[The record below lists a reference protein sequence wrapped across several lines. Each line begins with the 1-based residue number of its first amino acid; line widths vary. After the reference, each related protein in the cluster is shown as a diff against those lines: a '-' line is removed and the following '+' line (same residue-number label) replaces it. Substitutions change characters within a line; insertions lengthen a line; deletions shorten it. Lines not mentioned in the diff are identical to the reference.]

1 MTDLKLV
8 WFISTLTVNVD
19 VRRGVLYHPGFTTVY
34 LRARGLGVMMS
45 PSHGEDREFK
55 SLRAHSIDELEFIC
69 DFLLISNLRIL
80 HEQHFV
86 VFFATLESGTMNQ
99 SCTQ

>member
-1 MTDLKLV
+1 M
-8 WFISTLTVNVD
+8 LTVNVD

-55 SLRAHSIDELEFIC
+55 SLRAHFTAEPTLRCGFC
-69 DFLLISNLRIL
+69 WFPIS
-80 HEQHFV
+80 V
-86 VFFATLESGTMNQ
+86 VSMA
-99 SCTQ
+99 